1 MKAMA
6 LLMPL
11 TYVKYKSAAASTVYI
26 SANMYTVVSF
36 DKISAGGVFF
46 CCFTTR
52 SIEYLPFFNV
62 IQIK

>member
-11 TYVKYKSAAASTVYI
+11 TYVKYKSAAASI

-36 DKISAGGVFF
+36 DKISAGVFV
-46 CCFTTR
+46 
-52 SIEYLPFFNV
+52 SLLHN
-62 IQIK
+62 